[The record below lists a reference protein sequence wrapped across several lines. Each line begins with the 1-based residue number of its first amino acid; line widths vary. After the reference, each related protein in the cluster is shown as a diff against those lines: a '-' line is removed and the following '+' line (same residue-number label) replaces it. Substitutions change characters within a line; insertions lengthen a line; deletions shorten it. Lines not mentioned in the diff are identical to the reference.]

1 MKAARP
7 PLLEHGER
15 PLRDIAA
22 DRIEDCRDCRRE
34 RAASRGL
41 AS

>member
-22 DRIEDCRDCRRE
+22 DRIEDRIAVGHRLCVAE
-34 RAASRGL
+34 AL
-41 AS
+41 